1 MARPAPGVDAT
12 QMRISTGIVA
22 LICAVVP
29 ALTVTAA
36 TASADGQCRPGFNLY
51 DTGVPGGFKEDRNL
65 NGLVCDKTKPTST
78 GYRHWYTDD
87 R

>member
-1 MARPAPGVDAT
+1 MAFPGPAAHDGA
-12 QMRISTGIVA
+12 MRISTGIVA
-22 LICAVVP
+22 LICALVP

-36 TASADGQCRPGFNLY
+36 TASADGQCRAGWDLY

-65 NGLVCDKTKPTST
+65 NGLVCNRYKTTST

>member
-1 MARPAPGVDAT
+1 MALPVAAAHDCAMRTSAT
-12 QMRISTGIVA
+12 IAT
-22 LICAVVP
+22 LICALVP
-29 ALTVTAA
+29 ALTVGAP
-36 TASADGQCRPGFNLY
+36 TASADGQCRAGWDLY

-65 NGLVCDKTKPTST
+65 NGLVCNRYKQTST

>member
-1 MARPAPGVDAT
+1 MK
-12 QMRISTGIVA
+12 ISAGIVA
-22 LICAVVP
+22 LITALVP
-29 ALTVTAA
+29 ALTVGAPTAA
-36 TASADGQCRPGFNLY
+36 ADGQCRAGWDLY

-65 NGLVCDKTKPTST
+65 NGLVCNRYKPTST

>member
-1 MARPAPGVDAT
+1 
-12 QMRISTGIVA
+12 
-22 LICAVVP
+22 
-29 ALTVTAA
+29 VTAP
-36 TASADGQCRPGFNLY
+36 TASADGQCRAGWDLY

-65 NGLVCDKTKPTST
+65 NGLVCNRYKQTST